1 MLGPATICRWNSL
14 ASMQVMY
21 DKRSKLGLVG
31 SSFDTSRSDWS
42 SRETTIGPGID
53 SYYEY
58 LLKVTGGMQM
68 RPVHALSEGC
78 ASSAQPIDRHEAHS
92 PI

>member
-1 MLGPATICRWNSL
+1 
-14 ASMQVMY
+14 MY

-31 SSFDTSRSDWS
+31 SSFDTSRDDWS

-58 LLKVTGGMQM
+58 LLKVGIGTGID
-68 RPVHALSEGC
+68 LSHECLLKGW
-78 ASSAQPIDRHEAHS
+78 DRGWTGATNVC
-92 PI
+92 PFNI

>member
-1 MLGPATICRWNSL
+1 MSGIAVPIMHEDSHTLMHVDSHT
-14 ASMQVMY
+14 QVMY

-31 SSFDTSRSDWS
+31 SSFDTTRADWS

-58 LLKVTGGMQM
+58 LLKV
-68 RPVHALSEGC
+68 RYKKLHVPC
-78 ASSAQPIDRHEAHS
+78 
-92 PI
+92 

>member
-1 MLGPATICRWNSL
+1 
-14 ASMQVMY
+14 MQVMY

-58 LLKVTGGMQM
+58 LLKVTGGMQILKYAPCM
-68 RPVHALSEGC
+68 PLPRDV
-78 ASSAQPIDRHEAHS
+78 S
-92 PI
+92 PPS

>member
-1 MLGPATICRWNSL
+1 VIQRIFSLIHICHKNVPTH
-14 ASMQVMY
+14 QVMY

-58 LLKVTGGMQM
+58 LLKVRPNMTG
-68 RPVHALSEGC
+68 SYSI
-78 ASSAQPIDRHEAHS
+78 SSLMPQRFLTICRH
-92 PI
+92 I